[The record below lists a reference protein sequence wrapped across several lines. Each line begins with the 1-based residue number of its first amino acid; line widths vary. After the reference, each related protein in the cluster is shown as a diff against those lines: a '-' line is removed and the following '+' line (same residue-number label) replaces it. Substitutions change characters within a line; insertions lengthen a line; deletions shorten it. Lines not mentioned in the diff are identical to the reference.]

1 VDPAL
6 AEKHGKDGAPGAW
19 VREWSTMHSEWSRR
33 KFLKVAGG
41 TAILSG
47 LFRFAG
53 AEKIRAKISDIQT
66 MTMTGARTYVLV
78 KVVTDDGHFG
88 IAEAYGTP
96 SIGVKEQIQALKPL
110 LVGKNPLEIDAI
122 YTYMGI
128 GGPELS
134 GTRTDGSAHAL
145 MRAASGIEMALWD
158 LAGKLL
164 EVPTTTLLGDGSVTK
179 CGYTTTRRRAIC
191 WIKRRAASGP
201 QRSRKIRVAL
211 RRTSS
216 GFAIRTKRPTARAT

>member
-1 VDPAL
+1 MTERD
-6 AEKHGKDGAPGAW
+6 
-19 VREWSTMHSEWSRR
+19 WSRR
-33 KFLKVAGG
+33 KFLALAGG

-47 LFRFAG
+47 IFRFAG
-53 AEKIRAKISDIQT
+53 AEKIRTKISDIQT
-66 MTMTGARTYVLV
+66 MTMSGARTYVFV

-96 SIGVKEQIQALKPL
+96 GIGVKEQIQALKPS
-110 LVGKNPLEIDAI
+110 LVGKDPLEIDAI

-164 EVPTTTLLGDGSVTK
+164 EVPTTTLLGDGSATK
-179 CGYTTTRRRAIC
+179 CGCTTTRRRAIC
-191 WIKRRAASGP
+191 WTKRRAAIGP
-201 QRSRKIRVAL
+201 QRSRKMLAAL
-211 RRTSS
+211 PRTSS
-216 GFAIRTKRPTARAT
+216 GFVLRMQRPTARATRAIAC